1 MTTSNYASEISSS
14 GERFNPQMCVLARDF
29 AGMTQT
35 ELAGQLNV
43 SQGTVSKTEEGIAQA
58 SDAFISDL
66 SRVFERPIGFFTQNP
81 GVSLTLEGHFRK
93 KSALQK
99 KQLKM
104 ADARM
109 NIARLQINRL
119 IENCSLDFHEV
130 PTCDPDEYQGGPKE
144 IAAMVRRFLNV
155 PQGPI
160 PNLVEV
166 VESAGCII
174 RFLDFGT
181 LLIDGFAVLSGTNMP
196 IIFINKAFS
205 PDRRRLTLAHEFG
218 HIIMH
223 RGRLR
228 PNMDD
233 EAFEFAGEFMM
244 PSKEIKSTLY
254 PLNLEKLARLKLR
267 WKISM
272 AAILQHGKRIGAVN
286 ERYYRYI
293 RTELSKNGFSKTEPY
308 EDMVELEKPT
318 MLTNILRFY
327 KNDLG
332 YSIDDVA
339 KLLRAT
345 HHEVSSLARPNHE
358 RFSVI

>member
-1 MTTSNYASEISSS
+1 
-14 GERFNPQMCVLARDF
+14 MCILARDF

-35 ELAGQLNV
+35 DLAEKLNV
-43 SQGTVSKTEEGIAQA
+43 SQGTVSKIEEDIAPA
-58 SDAFISDL
+58 SENFILDL
-66 SRVFERPIGFFTQNP
+66 SRIFERPVSFFTHNP
-81 GVSLTLEGHFRK
+81 GYALILEGHFRK
-93 KSALQK
+93 KSALTK
-99 KQLKM
+99 KLLKM

-119 IENCSLDFHEV
+119 VENCSLEFPEL
-130 PTCDPDEYQGGPKE
+130 PKCNPDEYQGGAKE
-144 IAAMVRRFLNV
+144 IASAMRKFLGV
-155 PQGPI
+155 PSGPI

-166 VESAGCII
+166 VESAGCIV

-223 RGRLR
+223 RGSLR
-228 PNMDD
+228 PNLEE

-244 PSKEIKSTLY
+244 PEREIKSMLY

-267 WKISM
+267 WKVSM

-293 RTELSKNGFSKTEPY
+293 RTELSKNGYSKVEPY
-308 EDMVELEKPT
+308 EDMVELERPT
-318 MLTNILRFY
+318 LLTKILRFY

-332 YSIDDVA
+332 YTIDDVA
-339 KLLRAT
+339 KLLFANNN
-345 HHEVSSLARPNHE
+345 EVSSLAQPNHE
-358 RFSVI
+358 RFTVV